1 MGMVEETKEAV
12 NTHNESVGLSI
23 PKNTQEVH
31 ESMEVLG
38 NTIEDFGKK
47 LLGGTTVL
55 LSQMKETVQQEL
67 QAASIKHKQT
77 QQEMQKKKGSG
88 SGSAAES
95 KEDSERKRFE
105 TKVSAMQRDSGTY
118 CDEPEDVEYFELWK
132 AQFDL
137 GKHKEQVEETLDGN
151 AFMVELQNRI
161 VPLIVDYHTFW
172 TQYFFRLHLIKLEEG
187 MEMKVL
193 HLEDEASSPSS
204 PESKEDDTTPEES
217 LAGEPDAATA
227 SDSSANDWINVKAKS
242 KGSPSQ
248 GSPKALAP
256 TIEHTSEKKADAQA
270 EEEKKLAE
278 EVLTKNAADNGD
290 EEEEELSP
298 LPSPAPGSK
307 FADAID
313 DDDIDE
319 DWGEM

>member
-1 MGMVEETKEAV
+1 MFSFFEMAKEVAANVQKSSTEIVQSVAVTDWGKELRDFGSAPQQDTKEMVEETKEAV

-172 TQYFFRLHLIKLEEG
+172 TQYFFR
-187 MEMKVL
+187 
-193 HLEDEASSPSS
+193 
-204 PESKEDDTTPEES
+204 
-217 LAGEPDAATA
+217 
-227 SDSSANDWINVKAKS
+227 
-242 KGSPSQ
+242 
-248 GSPKALAP
+248 
-256 TIEHTSEKKADAQA
+256 
-270 EEEKKLAE
+270 
-278 EVLTKNAADNGD
+278 
-290 EEEEELSP
+290 
-298 LPSPAPGSK
+298 
-307 FADAID
+307 
-313 DDDIDE
+313 
-319 DWGEM
+319 